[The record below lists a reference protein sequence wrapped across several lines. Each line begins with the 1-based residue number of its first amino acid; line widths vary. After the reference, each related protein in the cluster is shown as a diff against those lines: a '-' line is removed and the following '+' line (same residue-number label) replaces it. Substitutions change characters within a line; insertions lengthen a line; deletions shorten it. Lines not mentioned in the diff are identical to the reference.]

1 MDLSTVSTF
10 NFNWQ
15 FVTAFLSIVV
25 IDLVLAGDNAV
36 VIAMAVKTL
45 PIKKRRL
52 GIMIGAGGAVLL
64 RVACTFVISHLLVMR
79 YVKLVG
85 GLVIIWI
92 AVKLLVEDSEAEGL
106 HKEAATMFHA
116 LWIIMVA
123 DISMSI
129 DNMLAVGATSK
140 GNFFLLL
147 FGLGLS
153 IPFVI
158 FTSSLLS
165 MLMQRYPIILY
176 IGAAILGRVGG
187 EMMVTDPFVH
197 DFIHPSKIIE
207 YSVMLFFTVGVLVLS
222 RIIIKR
228 DVAKSKREAVLSEI
242 AVHIEK
248 SVSTPE

>member
-1 MDLSTVSTF
+1 MDLSIVSKF
-10 NFNWQ
+10 DFNWQ
-15 FVTAFLSIVV
+15 FGMALLSIVV

-45 PIKKRRL
+45 PSQKRKW
-52 GIMIGAGGAVLL
+52 GIMIGAGGAVFL
-64 RVACTFVISHLLVMR
+64 RVVCTFVISYLLVMR

-123 DISMSI
+123 DISISI
-129 DNMLAVGATSK
+129 DNMLAVGAASK

-187 EMMVTDPFVH
+187 EMMITDPF
-197 DFIHPSKIIE
+197 IHNFFHPTKIIE
-207 YSVMLFFTVGVLVLS
+207 YSVMVFFSVGVLVLS
-222 RIIIKR
+222 RIIIRR
-228 DVAKSKREAVLSEI
+228 DVAKSKRGAVLSEI
-242 AVHIEK
+242 AVQMEK
-248 SVSTPE
+248 SVSTLE

>member
-1 MDLSTVSTF
+1 
-10 NFNWQ
+10 
-15 FVTAFLSIVV
+15 
-25 IDLVLAGDNAV
+25 
-36 VIAMAVKTL
+36 
-45 PIKKRRL
+45 
-52 GIMIGAGGAVLL
+52 
-64 RVACTFVISHLLVMR
+64 MR

-106 HKEAATMFHA
+106 HKEAASMFHA

-242 AVHIEK
+242 AVQIEK